1 MISDKLL
8 EFIQNQLDENKKE
21 VNNHNKWNSLT
32 EARKHYYDGLIDS
45 LEIVRDFYKQEI
57 L

>member
-1 MISDKLL
+1 MPDKLL
-8 EFIQNQLDENKKE
+8 EFLQNQIDENKRE

-32 EARKHYYDGLIDS
+32 EVRKHYYDGLIDS